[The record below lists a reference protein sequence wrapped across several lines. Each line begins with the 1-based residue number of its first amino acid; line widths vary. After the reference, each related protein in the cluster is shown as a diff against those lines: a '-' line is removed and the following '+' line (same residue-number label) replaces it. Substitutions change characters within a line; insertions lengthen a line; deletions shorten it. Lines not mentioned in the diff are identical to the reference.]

1 MKIVC
6 AWCKE
11 EGRGVVLGEREPLED
26 TTETHT
32 ICARH
37 RAKLLEELPSPSF
50 PGIRLLLVLH
60 PTENS
65 LHRYLN
71 RALAGLPY
79 VKVIRDRRQRE
90 QSETLSDASN
100 GRRRAN
106 RRLRRAEFSS
116 LGYLIVRFGT
126 THEAVVALGRDSSV
140 P

>member
-11 EGRGVVLGEREPLED
+11 EGRGVVLGEREPLDD

-32 ICARH
+32 ICSRH

-50 PGIRLLLVLH
+50 PGIRLLLVLR
-60 PTENS
+60 PAETA

-79 VKVIRDRRQRE
+79 VKVIRDRRE
-90 QSETLSDASN
+90 SAHPEAPSDGTN

-106 RRLRRAEFSS
+106 RRLRNAEFSS

-126 THEAVVALGRDSSV
+126 THEAVVELRRNPSV
-140 P
+140 S

>member
-32 ICARH
+32 ICSRH

-50 PGIRLLLVLH
+50 PGIRLLLVLR
-60 PTENS
+60 PAETS
-65 LHRYLN
+65 LRRYLN

-79 VKVIRDRRQRE
+79 VKVIHDRRNE
-90 QSETLSDASN
+90 ESPEAPSGASN
-100 GRRRAN
+100 GRRAN
-106 RRLRRAEFSS
+106 RRLRHVEFSS

-126 THEAVVALGRDSSV
+126 THEVVVELGRDSSAL
-140 P
+140 